1 MNEEI
6 ILIVIRAL
14 GILGTKGIQ
23 SALKGINNAVDKS
36 PNKID
41 NELFNLVL
49 NAVKT
54 YEPTNPT

>member
-6 ILIVIRAL
+6 ILIIIRAL
-14 GILGTKGIQ
+14 GVLGTKGIQ
-23 SALKGINNAVDKS
+23 SLLKTINEAVDKS

-49 NAVKT
+49 KAIQD
-54 YEPTNPT
+54 YEPTNPI